1 MAVET
6 KEKAKP
12 ALTEDFIGFGDISS
26 SEDEEAVDVPT
37 TGKRGRTDNDSEN
50 EADAAPGSYQKCY
63 NGQPVPPW
71 LAGQRRLGTGKSPDI
86 NTMINEEVTKFVS
99 YISPTPEEHQMR
111 SWVIERMQRILG
123 AWTLPGTRAVAKCFG
138 SFETRLYLPTSD
150 IDMTIMLYNEHNDEV
165 SPAYAGRESIR
176 QFLYRLARQLK
187 QNGFCHNCEVIA
199 NARVP
204 IIKTTERI
212 SGIAVDISINADSGM
227 KSAQVQKSFSEK
239 VYPNALR
246 AIVLAIKQFL
256 FQRSMNEVYTGGMGS
271 YAITLLVVS
280 LLQMHPRIR
289 SGGLDASKNL
299 GVLLIEFFELYGKR
313 FNYDTVCVSV
323 RENGCYLNKRNK
335 TFFSPTQPYLLAIED
350 PCDTSND
357 VTKGTYGIS
366 RIKQT
371 FSGAYDLF
379 NNAIF
384 AYHQTRKYGQPIN
397 DALNVGAPN
406 SEPAKK
412 RARGKSG
419 KAQAPSTKAVSND
432 PWAPVSFLSS
442 ILHIDA
448 KTVSMRQRLITTFH
462 KGTMQ
467 EALGVEYQPQLVNAL
482 NSNGTVPSDSVV
494 NAVSSALED
503 HKKGNGATA
512 QEQINR
518 MKFDFAGSGNT
529 LTIPV
534 ETTGN
539 EGNPVFISDDEDDDD
554 VLDVYGEDDD
564 DEDGQYYE
572 DYSDDDD
579 LHIVY

>member
-6 KEKAKP
+6 TDKAKP
-12 ALTEDFIGFGDISS
+12 AVTEDFIGFGDISS
-26 SEDEEAVDVPT
+26 SEDEATEAPVKSS
-37 TGKRGRTDNDSEN
+37 KRGRTDNDSDNDE
-50 EADAAPGSYQKCY
+50 APGTYQKCY

-71 LAGQRRLGTGKSPDI
+71 LASQRRLGTGKSPDI
-86 NTMINEEVTKFVS
+86 NTMINEEVTKFVT

-384 AYHQTRKYGQPIN
+384 AYHQTRKHGQPIN
-397 DALNVGAPN
+397 DALNVGAP
-406 SEPAKK
+406 EPAKK

-419 KAQAPSTKAVSND
+419 KAHAPSTQTVSDD

-442 ILHIDA
+442 ILHIDP

-467 EALGVEYQPQLVNAL
+467 EALGVEYQPQLVSAL
-482 NSNGTVPSDSVV
+482 ELNGALQSDSVV

-503 HKKGNGATA
+503 HKKGNGVTA
-512 QEQINR
+512 QDQINK
-518 MKFDFAGSGNT
+518 MKFDFAGSTST

-539 EGNPVFISDDEDDDD
+539 EGDPVFISDDDDDDDDD

-564 DEDGQYYE
+564 EDGQYYE
-572 DYSDDDD
+572 DDSDDDD

>member
-1 MAVET
+1 
-6 KEKAKP
+6 
-12 ALTEDFIGFGDISS
+12 
-26 SEDEEAVDVPT
+26 
-37 TGKRGRTDNDSEN
+37 
-50 EADAAPGSYQKCY
+50 
-63 NGQPVPPW
+63 
-71 LAGQRRLGTGKSPDI
+71 
-86 NTMINEEVTKFVS
+86 
-99 YISPTPEEHQMR
+99 
-111 SWVIERMQRILG
+111 
-123 AWTLPGTRAVAKCFG
+123 
-138 SFETRLYLPTSD
+138 
-150 IDMTIMLYNEHNDEV
+150 
-165 SPAYAGRESIR
+165 
-176 QFLYRLARQLK
+176 
-187 QNGFCHNCEVIA
+187 
-199 NARVP
+199 
-204 IIKTTERI
+204 
-212 SGIAVDISINADSGM
+212 
-227 KSAQVQKSFSEK
+227 
-239 VYPNALR
+239 
-246 AIVLAIKQFL
+246 
-256 FQRSMNEVYTGGMGS
+256 
-271 YAITLLVVS
+271 
-280 LLQMHPRIR
+280 
-289 SGGLDASKNL
+289 
-299 GVLLIEFFELYGKR
+299 
-313 FNYDTVCVSV
+313 
-323 RENGCYLNKRNK
+323 
-335 TFFSPTQPYLLAIED
+335 
-350 PCDTSND
+350 
-357 VTKGTYGIS
+357 
-366 RIKQT
+366 
-371 FSGAYDLF
+371 
-379 NNAIF
+379 
-384 AYHQTRKYGQPIN
+384 YGQPIN

-482 NSNGTVPSDSVV
+482 KSNGTVPSDSVV
-494 NAVSSALED
+494 NAVSNALED